1 MFYYQSIDAQTLELL
16 TALQSIPVFSNM
28 RLAGGTLLALQIGHR
43 KSIYLYLF
51 GRLEADESTF
61 LQAIQQVQRL
71 KQTSKV
77 SLL

>member
-16 TALQSIPVFSNM
+16 TALQSIPVFGNM
-28 RLAGGTLLALQIGHR
+28 RLAGGTSLALQIGHR
-43 KSIYLYLF
+43 KSIDLDLF